1 MEGPPLK
8 LEKVTKAYG
17 REKAVDEVTL
27 DLAAG
32 ERLALLGHNGAGKT
46 TLLKLALGLTRADGG
61 AVTTLG
67 CAPGSRGWTAAKRSI
82 GFLPESVA
90 FLGSMTGLETIRF
103 YGRLKGAP
111 KSACEEALAHVGL
124 AGVAGKRVKTYSK
137 GMRQRLGFA
146 QAILGAP
153 RLLILDEP
161 TGGLDPESRH
171 DFHATLR
178 ALAGRGTAIIL
189 SSHVLTEVEAGT
201 DRVAIMRRGP
211 PRRLR
216 HGGRAQARGRPRGH
230 HSRGRAPRRWRPPRE
245 RPRRQR
251 GDTDQR
257 SRRRAPLL
265 SRREAGAD
273 PTHSRRGRRGRG
285 HRDRPP
291 RPRCGLRALR
301 RFRAGGRAVTAVA
314 AIAGREVL
322 AGIRNRWMLA
332 ASLLLGLLALTLAFI
347 GSSPVG
353 AVAASPLAITV
364 VSLSS
369 LSVFL
374 VPLIGLLV
382 SYDTLVGE
390 IERGT
395 MPLLMTHPVTRW
407 RIVVGKFAGQVAIL
421 AVATVAGFGVAA
433 LITGLGGGGDAEAWG
448 AFGVMVGGSILLG
461 AAFIAL
467 GTLFSAVVAER
478 GTAAG
483 VSAAAWLVFVVLFD
497 MALLAIL
504 VADEGQVV
512 SGDLFRVFLLLNPTD
527 VYRMLTLSGSETV
540 GALSGMAGVSAEA
553 AFGHALLLPV
563 MLLWIAV
570 PLGLAGLLFGRKE
583 L

>member
-1 MEGPPLK
+1 M
-8 LEKVTKAYG
+8 
-17 REKAVDEVTL
+17 
-27 DLAAG
+27 
-32 ERLALLGHNGAGKT
+32 
-46 TLLKLALGLTRADGG
+46 
-61 AVTTLG
+61 
-67 CAPGSRGWTAAKRSI
+67 
-82 GFLPESVA
+82 
-90 FLGSMTGLETIRF
+90 
-103 YGRLKGAP
+103 
-111 KSACEEALAHVGL
+111 
-124 AGVAGKRVKTYSK
+124 
-137 GMRQRLGFA
+137 
-146 QAILGAP
+146 
-153 RLLILDEP
+153 
-161 TGGLDPESRH
+161 
-171 DFHATLR
+171 
-178 ALAGRGTAIIL
+178 
-189 SSHVLTEVEAGT
+189 
-201 DRVAIMRRGP
+201 
-211 PRRLR
+211 
-216 HGGRAQARGRPRGH
+216 
-230 HSRGRAPRRWRPPRE
+230 
-245 RPRRQR
+245 
-251 GDTDQR
+251 
-257 SRRRAPLL
+257 
-265 SRREAGAD
+265 
-273 PTHSRRGRRGRG
+273 
-285 HRDRPP
+285 
-291 RPRCGLRALR
+291 
-301 RFRAGGRAVTAVA
+301 TAVA
-314 AIAGREVL
+314 AIAGHEVL

-332 ASLLLGLLALTLAFI
+332 ASLLLGVLALTLAFV
-347 GSSPVG
+347 GSVPGG

-407 RIVVGKFAGQVAIL
+407 RIVLGKFAGQVAIL

-433 LITGLGGGGDAEAWG
+433 LVTGLGDGGDAEAWG
-448 AFGVMVGGSILLG
+448 AFGVMVGASILLG

-512 SGDLFRVFLLLNPTD
+512 SGALFRVLLLLNPTD

-553 AFGHALLLPV
+553 AFGHAILLPV
-563 MLLWIAV
+563 MALWIAV

>member
-1 MEGPPLK
+1 M
-8 LEKVTKAYG
+8 
-17 REKAVDEVTL
+17 
-27 DLAAG
+27 
-32 ERLALLGHNGAGKT
+32 
-46 TLLKLALGLTRADGG
+46 
-61 AVTTLG
+61 
-67 CAPGSRGWTAAKRSI
+67 
-82 GFLPESVA
+82 
-90 FLGSMTGLETIRF
+90 
-103 YGRLKGAP
+103 
-111 KSACEEALAHVGL
+111 
-124 AGVAGKRVKTYSK
+124 
-137 GMRQRLGFA
+137 
-146 QAILGAP
+146 
-153 RLLILDEP
+153 
-161 TGGLDPESRH
+161 
-171 DFHATLR
+171 
-178 ALAGRGTAIIL
+178 
-189 SSHVLTEVEAGT
+189 
-201 DRVAIMRRGP
+201 
-211 PRRLR
+211 
-216 HGGRAQARGRPRGH
+216 
-230 HSRGRAPRRWRPPRE
+230 
-245 RPRRQR
+245 
-251 GDTDQR
+251 
-257 SRRRAPLL
+257 
-265 SRREAGAD
+265 
-273 PTHSRRGRRGRG
+273 
-285 HRDRPP
+285 
-291 RPRCGLRALR
+291 
-301 RFRAGGRAVTAVA
+301 TAVA

-332 ASLLLGLLALTLAFI
+332 ASLLLGVLALTLAFV
-347 GSSPVG
+347 GSAPGG

-407 RIVVGKFAGQVAIL
+407 RIVLGKFAGQVAIL
-421 AVATVAGFGVAA
+421 AFATVVGFGVAA
-433 LITGLGGGGDAEAWG
+433 LITGLGDGGDAEAWG
-448 AFGVMVGGSILLG
+448 AFGVMVGASILLG

-504 VADEGQVV
+504 VADEGHVV
-512 SGDLFRVFLLLNPTD
+512 SGELFRVLLLLNPTD

-553 AFGHALLLPV
+553 AFGHAILLPAMV
-563 MLLWIAV
+563 LWVAV

>member
-1 MEGPPLK
+1 M
-8 LEKVTKAYG
+8 
-17 REKAVDEVTL
+17 
-27 DLAAG
+27 
-32 ERLALLGHNGAGKT
+32 
-46 TLLKLALGLTRADGG
+46 
-61 AVTTLG
+61 
-67 CAPGSRGWTAAKRSI
+67 
-82 GFLPESVA
+82 
-90 FLGSMTGLETIRF
+90 
-103 YGRLKGAP
+103 
-111 KSACEEALAHVGL
+111 
-124 AGVAGKRVKTYSK
+124 
-137 GMRQRLGFA
+137 
-146 QAILGAP
+146 
-153 RLLILDEP
+153 
-161 TGGLDPESRH
+161 
-171 DFHATLR
+171 
-178 ALAGRGTAIIL
+178 
-189 SSHVLTEVEAGT
+189 
-201 DRVAIMRRGP
+201 
-211 PRRLR
+211 
-216 HGGRAQARGRPRGH
+216 
-230 HSRGRAPRRWRPPRE
+230 
-245 RPRRQR
+245 
-251 GDTDQR
+251 
-257 SRRRAPLL
+257 
-265 SRREAGAD
+265 
-273 PTHSRRGRRGRG
+273 
-285 HRDRPP
+285 
-291 RPRCGLRALR
+291 
-301 RFRAGGRAVTAVA
+301 TAVA
-314 AIAGREVL
+314 AIAGHEVL

-332 ASLLLGLLALTLAFI
+332 ASLLLGVLALTLAFV
-347 GSSPVG
+347 GSAPGG

-407 RIVVGKFAGQVAIL
+407 RIVLGKFAGQVAIL

-433 LITGLGGGGDAEAWG
+433 LVTGLGDGGDAEAWG
-448 AFGVMVGGSILLG
+448 AFGVMVGASILLG

-512 SGDLFRVFLLLNPTD
+512 SGELFRVLLLLNPTD

-553 AFGHALLLPV
+553 AFGHAILLPV
-563 MLLWIAV
+563 MALWIAV

>member
-1 MEGPPLK
+1 M
-8 LEKVTKAYG
+8 
-17 REKAVDEVTL
+17 
-27 DLAAG
+27 
-32 ERLALLGHNGAGKT
+32 
-46 TLLKLALGLTRADGG
+46 
-61 AVTTLG
+61 
-67 CAPGSRGWTAAKRSI
+67 
-82 GFLPESVA
+82 
-90 FLGSMTGLETIRF
+90 
-103 YGRLKGAP
+103 
-111 KSACEEALAHVGL
+111 
-124 AGVAGKRVKTYSK
+124 
-137 GMRQRLGFA
+137 
-146 QAILGAP
+146 
-153 RLLILDEP
+153 
-161 TGGLDPESRH
+161 
-171 DFHATLR
+171 
-178 ALAGRGTAIIL
+178 
-189 SSHVLTEVEAGT
+189 
-201 DRVAIMRRGP
+201 
-211 PRRLR
+211 
-216 HGGRAQARGRPRGH
+216 
-230 HSRGRAPRRWRPPRE
+230 
-245 RPRRQR
+245 
-251 GDTDQR
+251 
-257 SRRRAPLL
+257 
-265 SRREAGAD
+265 
-273 PTHSRRGRRGRG
+273 
-285 HRDRPP
+285 
-291 RPRCGLRALR
+291 
-301 RFRAGGRAVTAVA
+301 TAVS

-332 ASLLLGLLALTLAFI
+332 ASLLLGVLALTLAFV
-347 GSSPVG
+347 GSAPGG

-407 RIVVGKFAGQVAIL
+407 RIVLGKFTGQVAIL
-421 AVATVAGFGVAA
+421 AIATVVGFGVAA
-433 LITGLGGGGDAEAWG
+433 LVTGLGDGGDAEAWR
-448 AFGVMVGGSILLG
+448 AFGVMVGASILLG

-483 VSAAAWLVFVVLFD
+483 VSAAAWLIFVVLFD

-512 SGDLFRVFLLLNPTD
+512 SGDLFRVLLLLNPTD

-553 AFGHALLLPV
+553 AFGHAILLPV
-563 MLLWIAV
+563 MVLWIAV

>member
-1 MEGPPLK
+1 M
-8 LEKVTKAYG
+8 
-17 REKAVDEVTL
+17 
-27 DLAAG
+27 
-32 ERLALLGHNGAGKT
+32 
-46 TLLKLALGLTRADGG
+46 
-61 AVTTLG
+61 
-67 CAPGSRGWTAAKRSI
+67 
-82 GFLPESVA
+82 
-90 FLGSMTGLETIRF
+90 
-103 YGRLKGAP
+103 
-111 KSACEEALAHVGL
+111 
-124 AGVAGKRVKTYSK
+124 
-137 GMRQRLGFA
+137 
-146 QAILGAP
+146 
-153 RLLILDEP
+153 
-161 TGGLDPESRH
+161 
-171 DFHATLR
+171 
-178 ALAGRGTAIIL
+178 
-189 SSHVLTEVEAGT
+189 
-201 DRVAIMRRGP
+201 
-211 PRRLR
+211 
-216 HGGRAQARGRPRGH
+216 
-230 HSRGRAPRRWRPPRE
+230 
-245 RPRRQR
+245 
-251 GDTDQR
+251 
-257 SRRRAPLL
+257 
-265 SRREAGAD
+265 
-273 PTHSRRGRRGRG
+273 
-285 HRDRPP
+285 
-291 RPRCGLRALR
+291 
-301 RFRAGGRAVTAVA
+301 TAVA
-314 AIAGREVL
+314 AIAGHEVL

-332 ASLLLGLLALTLAFI
+332 ASLLLGVLALTLAFV
-347 GSSPVG
+347 GSAPGG

-407 RIVVGKFAGQVAIL
+407 RIVLGKFAGQVAIL
-421 AVATVAGFGVAA
+421 AVATVVGFGVAA
-433 LITGLGGGGDAEAWG
+433 LVTGLGDGGDGEAWG
-448 AFGVMVGGSILLG
+448 AFGVMVGASILLG

-512 SGDLFRVFLLLNPTD
+512 SGELFRVLLLLNPTD

-553 AFGHALLLPV
+553 AFGHAILLPV
-563 MLLWIAV
+563 MALWIAV